1 VNRWSASLWLA
12 SALTQASAFAT
23 RLMVSYRALED
34 GHGAASV
41 GLLSISFSVIP
52 LVMAVY
58 VGRWIDRT
66 GERRAAIIGAALLA
80 GSSLLTIPLHSL
92 GLLMLVTAVFGLG
105 QLVCI
110 VSQQTAIAN
119 RVAPARHEQ
128 AFARYNISAS
138 LGQLAGP
145 VVVTSL
151 AAAVHTTDGHAAT
164 GTGLAIAASFA
175 VLTLVASM
183 TAPRGVP
190 GGSPAGPVGGT
201 VRGAALLSRPGMR
214 PAMLMSLSSVATQE
228 LLLVYLP
235 VWGVENG
242 VSKPVVGLLLS
253 ARATATIVS
262 QFLVGPFLARL
273 GRRRVLLGSLFVAAA
288 AMAVLPWCTQ
298 VTATIPVFV
307 LGLTFGLN
315 QPITLAWVVAVAGPG
330 SRGAALALRVTA
342 NRIGQVLV
350 PGVAA
355 GLSWASG
362 TSAVFWL
369 SSALLSATAVA
380 GARA

>member
-1 VNRWSASLWLA
+1 
-12 SALTQASAFAT
+12 
-23 RLMVSYRALED
+23 
-34 GHGAASV
+34 
-41 GLLSISFSVIP
+41 
-52 LVMAVY
+52 
-58 VGRWIDRT
+58 
-66 GERRAAIIGAALLA
+66 
-80 GSSLLTIPLHSL
+80 
-92 GLLMLVTAVFGLG
+92 
-105 QLVCI
+105 
-110 VSQQTAIAN
+110 
-119 RVAPARHEQ
+119 
-128 AFARYNISAS
+128 
-138 LGQLAGP
+138 
-145 VVVTSL
+145 
-151 AAAVHTTDGHAAT
+151 
-164 GTGLAIAASFA
+164 
-175 VLTLVASM
+175 
-183 TAPRGVP
+183 
-190 GGSPAGPVGGT
+190 
-201 VRGAALLSRPGMR
+201 MR

>member
-66 GERRAAIIGAALLA
+66 GERRA

-119 RVAPARHEQ
+119 RVTPARHEQ

-151 AAAVHTTDGHAAT
+151 AAAVHTTDGYAAT

-183 TAPRGVP
+183 TAPRRVP